1 MQNETEFY
9 NYFLPENSINQE
21 PYSDPGKSKLL
32 IASDKTIVPFSK
44 IENFIPPNSLLIFN
58 KSKVQKVRIID
69 EKSTGGKIEFFVLE
83 ILSKY
88 TAKCLIKSTDKK
100 TTGKKYFFSSF
111 NVEIINV
118 YPEFFEVKF
127 SENILNLIENIG
139 KVPLPPYIKDES
151 RKYKYYN
158 NQFSNNGFS
167 VASPT
172 AGLHFTNTTIEKLKK
187 SGHEIV
193 FINLDVNLGTFK
205 PITTK
210 YIEDHKIHSEKYNIS
225 EKDFLKILNYKKLN
239 KNILCIGTTSLRAIE
254 SAFINNQLEGE
265 TDLFI
270 LPNTKLNLANQLI
283 TNFHAPKSS
292 LLSIVHNIYGNK
304 WRELYEFALNKKMKF
319 LSFGDAVLFDINE

>member
-69 EKSTGGKIEFFVLE
+69 EKSTGGNIEFFVLE

-88 TAKCLIKSTDKK
+88 TAKCLIKSSDKK

-225 EKDFLKILNYKKLN
+225 EKDFIKILNYKKLN

>member
-69 EKSTGGKIEFFVLE
+69 EKSTGGNIEFFVLE

>member
-9 NYFLPENSINQE
+9 NYYLPESSINQE
-21 PYSDPGKSKLL
+21 PYSVPEKSKLL
-32 IASDKTIVPFSK
+32 IASDNTIVPFSK
-44 IENFIPPNSLLIFN
+44 IEKFIPPNSLLIFN

-69 EKSTGGKIEFFVLE
+69 EKSTGGKIEFFILE

-88 TAKCLIKSTDKK
+88 NAKCLIKSTDKK
-100 TTGKKYFFSSF
+100 TIGKKYIFNSF
-111 NVEIINV
+111 NAEIENV
-118 YPEFFEVKF
+118 YPEFFDVKF
-127 SENILNLIENIG
+127 SESILNLIERIG

-151 RKYKYYN
+151 HKYKYYN
-158 NQFSNNGFS
+158 NQFSNKGFS

-172 AGLHFTNTTIEKLKK
+172 AGLHFSNTMIEKLKK
-187 SGHEIV
+187 SGHEII

-210 YIEDHKIHSEKYNIS
+210 YIEDHKIHSEKYNVS
-225 EKDFLKILNYKKLN
+225 EKDFLKILKYKKLN

-254 SAFINNQLEGE
+254 SAFVNNQLEGE

-270 LPNTKLNLANQLI
+270 LPKTKLNLANQLI

-292 LLSIVHNIYGNK
+292 LLSIVHNIYGDK
-304 WRELYEFALNKKMKF
+304 WRELYEYALNKKMKF

>member
-69 EKSTGGKIEFFVLE
+69 EKSTGGNIEFFVLE

-210 YIEDHKIHSEKYNIS
+210 YLEDHKIHSEKYNIS
-225 EKDFLKILNYKKLN
+225 EKDFIKILNYKKLN

-254 SAFINNQLEGE
+254 SAFVNNQLEGE

-270 LPNTKLNLANQLI
+270 LPKTKLNLANQLI

>member
-9 NYFLPENSINQE
+9 NYDLPESSINQE
-21 PYSDPGKSKLL
+21 PYIKPENSKLL
-32 IASDKTIVPFSK
+32 IASNNTIVPFRK
-44 IENFIPPNSLLIFN
+44 IEKFIPSNSLLIFN
-58 KSKVQKVRIID
+58 KSRVQKVRIVD
-69 EKSTGGKIEFFVLE
+69 EKSTGGKIEFFILE

-100 TTGKKYFFSSF
+100 TLGKKYFFKYF
-111 NVEIINV
+111 NAEIINLNS
-118 YPEFFEVKF
+118 EFFEVKF
-127 SENILNLIENIG
+127 SENILNLIENYG
-139 KVPLPPYIKDES
+139 KVPLPPYIKDEN

-158 NQFSNNGFS
+158 NQFSNSGFS

-172 AGLHFTNTTIEKLKK
+172 AGLHFSNSKIEKLKK
-187 SGHEIV
+187 IGHEIV

-210 YIEDHKIHSEKYNIS
+210 YIEDHKIHSEKYYIS
-225 EKDFLKILNYKKLN
+225 EIDFFKILEYKKLK

-254 SAFINNQLEGE
+254 SAFINNQLVGE

-292 LLSIVHNIYGNK
+292 LLSIVHNIYGDK
-304 WRELYEFALNKKMKF
+304 WRELYEFALNNKMKF

>member
-69 EKSTGGKIEFFVLE
+69 EKSTGGNIEFFVLE

-210 YIEDHKIHSEKYNIS
+210 YLEDHKIHSEKYNIS

>member
-100 TTGKKYFFSSF
+100 TTGKKYCFSSF

-292 LLSIVHNIYGNK
+292 LLSIVHNIYGNN

>member
-69 EKSTGGKIEFFVLE
+69 EKSTGGNIEFFVLE

-225 EKDFLKILNYKKLN
+225 EKDFIKILNYKKLN

-265 TDLFI
+265 TNLFI

>member
-210 YIEDHKIHSEKYNIS
+210 YLEDHKIHSEKYNIS

>member
-210 YIEDHKIHSEKYNIS
+210 YLEDHKIHSEKYNIS
-225 EKDFLKILNYKKLN
+225 EKDFIKILNYKKLN

>member
-225 EKDFLKILNYKKLN
+225 EKDFIKILNYKKLN

>member
-69 EKSTGGKIEFFVLE
+69 EKSTGGNIEFFVLE

-210 YIEDHKIHSEKYNIS
+210 YLEDHKIHSEKYNIS
-225 EKDFLKILNYKKLN
+225 EKDFIKILNYKKLN

-292 LLSIVHNIYGNK
+292 LLSIVHNIYGNN

>member
-292 LLSIVHNIYGNK
+292 LLSIVHNIYGNN

>member
-21 PYSDPGKSKLL
+21 PYSDPGNSKLL

-292 LLSIVHNIYGNK
+292 LLSIVHNIYGNN

>member
-167 VASPT
+167 VAAPT

-210 YIEDHKIHSEKYNIS
+210 YLEDHKIHSEKYNIS
-225 EKDFLKILNYKKLN
+225 EKDFIKILNYKKLN

>member
-69 EKSTGGKIEFFVLE
+69 EKSTGGKIEFFILE

-100 TTGKKYFFSSF
+100 TTGKKYFFNSF
-111 NVEIINV
+111 NAEIINV

>member
-69 EKSTGGKIEFFVLE
+69 EKSTGGKIEFFILE

-111 NVEIINV
+111 NVEIISV
-118 YPEFFEVKF
+118 YPDFFEVKF

-210 YIEDHKIHSEKYNIS
+210 YIEDHKIHSEKYNVS
-225 EKDFLKILNYKKLN
+225 KKDFLKILKYKKLN

-254 SAFINNQLEGE
+254 SAFVNNQLEGE

-270 LPNTKLNLANQLI
+270 LPKTKLNLANQLI

-292 LLSIVHNIYGNK
+292 LLSIVHNIYGDK
-304 WRELYEFALNKKMKF
+304 WRELYEYALNKKMKF

>member
-1 MQNETEFY
+1 MC
-9 NYFLPENSINQE
+9 S
-21 PYSDPGKSKLL
+21 SDL
-32 IASDKTIVPFSK
+32 

>member
-69 EKSTGGKIEFFVLE
+69 EKSTGGNIEFFVLE

-225 EKDFLKILNYKKLN
+225 EKDFIKILNYKKLN

>member
-69 EKSTGGKIEFFVLE
+69 EKSTGGNIEFFVLE
-83 ILSKY
+83 ILSRY

-210 YIEDHKIHSEKYNIS
+210 YLEDHKIHSEKYNIS
-225 EKDFLKILNYKKLN
+225 EKDFIKILNYKKLN

>member
-69 EKSTGGKIEFFVLE
+69 EKSTGGNIEFFVLE

-100 TTGKKYFFSSF
+100 TPGKKYFFSSF

>member
-69 EKSTGGKIEFFVLE
+69 EKSTGGNIEFFVLE

-210 YIEDHKIHSEKYNIS
+210 YLEDHKIHSEKYNIS
-225 EKDFLKILNYKKLN
+225 EKDFIKILNYKKLN